1 MRHKEE
7 STWSRQTRSKRP
19 GLFAP
24 AGAAARSRW
33 RAGARTAQVRNSAT
47 AVVDA
52 TRACLS
58 PPRASGKLE
67 GNSDTEHSNEVRLE
81 LGPIQVLHDR
91 HLDRGL
97 ENQAVRHE
105 LHTG

>member
-1 MRHKEE
+1 MDSGGGGGGNRIGEGVELEGRLLH
-7 STWSRQTRSKRP
+7 R
-19 GLFAP
+19 L
-24 AGAAARSRW
+24 W
-33 RAGARTAQVRNSAT
+33 RAGARTAQVLNSAT

-67 GNSDTEHSNEVRLE
+67 GNSDTKHSNEVRLE